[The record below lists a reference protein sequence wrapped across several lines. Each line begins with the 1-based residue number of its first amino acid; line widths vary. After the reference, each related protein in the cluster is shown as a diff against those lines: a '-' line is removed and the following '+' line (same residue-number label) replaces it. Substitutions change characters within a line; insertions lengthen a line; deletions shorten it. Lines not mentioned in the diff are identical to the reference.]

1 MVSWESGVFILISC
15 LFLLFLSSSLFSC
28 GFLFYTGSYYIT
40 QVGLKLENLLQ
51 LPPKCR
57 IPGIYHSISPI
68 YDGFNWN
75 LKCCCV
81 GDRVL
86 EWGYVQVTGQKC
98 RPEDSFLQRL
108 EVVVLS
114 RVHSPPYS
122 LRQGLSQNLELG
134 RRPAE
139 SRNPV
144 STTYSTGS
152 QACTDWPFPGVA
164 WTRVLM
170 LVELALLPA
179 EPSSP

>member
-1 MVSWESGVFILISC
+1 M
-15 LFLLFLSSSLFSC
+15 
-28 GFLFYTGSYYIT
+28 
-40 QVGLKLENLLQ
+40 
-51 LPPKCR
+51 
-57 IPGIYHSISPI
+57 
-68 YDGFNWN
+68 
-75 LKCCCV
+75 
-81 GDRVL
+81 
-86 EWGYVQVTGQKC
+86 QVTGQKC

-144 STTYSTGS
+144 SATYSTGS

-164 WTRVLM
+164 
-170 LVELALLPA
+170 
-179 EPSSP
+179 